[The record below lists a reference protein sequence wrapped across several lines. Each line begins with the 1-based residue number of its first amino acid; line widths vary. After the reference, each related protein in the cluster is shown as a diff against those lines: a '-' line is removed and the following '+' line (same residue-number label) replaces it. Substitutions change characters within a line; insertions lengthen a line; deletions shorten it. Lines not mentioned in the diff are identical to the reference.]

1 MVMVAESG
9 GAVTEG
15 ANREQGGK
23 RGISSNMGHNKDS
36 NLKAAR
42 INRGHARNEGTM
54 VGLIKQ
60 IEYGSCGGDGEI
72 SERGTE

>member
-1 MVMVAESG
+1 
-9 GAVTEG
+9 
-15 ANREQGGK
+15 
-23 RGISSNMGHNKDS
+23 MGHNKDS